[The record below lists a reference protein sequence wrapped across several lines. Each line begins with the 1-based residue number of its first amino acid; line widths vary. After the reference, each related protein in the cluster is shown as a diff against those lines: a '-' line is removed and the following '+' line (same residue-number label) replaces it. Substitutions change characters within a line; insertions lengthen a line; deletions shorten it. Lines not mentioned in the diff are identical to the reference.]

1 MSKNGHPRESEDAV
15 EESDRSEAGADGGS
29 DGGDSDGGDGG
40 DGGDDADG
48 ERRRSATTGPHRAMP
63 GIGAKRIV
71 TGMRRS
77 SGCSSVV
84 RRWLCGTFVG
94 LFVCR
99 SSLVVR
105 DLPAP

>member
-84 RRWLCGTFVG
+84 RRWLRCEYEDERTKVRRET
-94 LFVCR
+94 R
-99 SSLVVR
+99 S
-105 DLPAP
+105 PKKKM